1 MDTTLDTPALAT
13 TSIPRTASSRSR
25 LWTGRVLSALPVLFL
40 IFDATMKIVRNP
52 FVVEASAKIG
62 FPVGSIQPIG
72 LVLLACVVLY
82 VIPRTAI
89 LGAVLLTGYLGGAVA
104 THVRLGDP
112 LLSHTLFP
120 LYFGV
125 LLWGGLF
132 LRDRRLRAIVP
143 WA

>member
-1 MDTTLDTPALAT
+1 MEATLDTHAT
-13 TSIPRTASSRSR
+13 TSIPAVPSRPR
-25 LWTGRVLSALPVLFL
+25 LWTGRVLSALAVLSL
-40 IFDATMKIVRNP
+40 TFDATMKIARNP
-52 FVVEASAKIG
+52 FVVEATAKIG
-62 FPVGSIQPIG
+62 FPDGSIQPIG

-89 LGAVLLTGYLGGAVA
+89 VGAVLLTGYLGGAVA

-132 LRDRRLRAIVP
+132 LRDPRVRAIVP